1 MDEAS
6 WEGAVPAWTARL
18 ASEPSRLRSACTT
31 ADGCATLALGIAL
44 TSAAAEAAAAAAD
57 AAAAWEEATPRAR
70 PPPPP
75 EWGRPAGQSDH
86 AAATICATPMLLQLR
101 RALVLSW
108 RTKFGGK
115 RRIVAEERAPPDSV
129 EKTTCGVSE
138 TVAMAEEEEEL
149 GFRWRRGAGAG
160 RSARSVAAASG
171 RW

>member
-1 MDEAS
+1 V
-6 WEGAVPAWTARL
+6 VPAWTARL

-44 TSAAAEAAAAAAD
+44 TSAAAEAAA
-57 AAAAWEEATPRAR
+57 
-70 PPPPP
+70 
-75 EWGRPAGQSDH
+75 GQSDH

-115 RRIVAEERAPPDSV
+115 RRMVAEERAPPDSV

-138 TVAMAEEEEEL
+138 TVAMAEAEQL
-149 GFRWRRGAGAG
+149 GFLWRRGAGAG
-160 RSARSVAAASG
+160 CSARSVAAASG
-171 RW
+171 LSGDPTFPLAFTRDPN